1 MAYSIQEQEEI
12 EGFKHFWRNGGSL
25 VCGFVVLALLG
36 YGGWK
41 FYQNQQAKN
50 AAQASTALSKFTEE
64 FMSKKTEE
72 AQKQLTVL
80 QTQHKNNNAAAMA
93 SLSMAGLHFE
103 EKKYPEAQKELEWVL
118 ANTKDA
124 TLNALAIQRLANL
137 FLQQEKYD
145 LALSTIAKPVN
156 SVYEPMSLDIKGD
169 ILFAQGKIK
178 EAAQS
183 YEQALLK
190 MPQDAPGKEIIELK
204 KSQCES

>member
-12 EGFKHFWRNGGSL
+12 EGFKHFWKNGGSL
-25 VCGFVVLALLG
+25 ICGVVVMALLG

-50 AAQASTALSKFTEE
+50 AAQASVALSKFTEE
-64 FMSKKTEE
+64 FMGKKTEE
-72 AQKQLTVL
+72 AQKQLTIL
-80 QTQHKNNNAAAMA
+80 QTEHKNNNAAAMA
-93 SLSMAGLHFE
+93 SLSMAGLYFDQ
-103 EKKYPEAQKELEWVL
+103 KKYTEAQKELEWVL
-118 ANTKDA
+118 ANTQDP

-137 FLQQEKYD
+137 FLHQEKYD
-145 LALSTIAKPVN
+145 LALNMINKPVN
-156 SVYEPMSLDIKGD
+156 SVYEPISLDIKGD
-169 ILFAQGKIK
+169 ILFAQGKKK

-190 MPQDAPGKEIIELK
+190 LPKDAVGKEIIELK

>member
-25 VCGFVVLALLG
+25 VFSLVILALLG

-50 AAQASTALSKFTEE
+50 AAQASAALSKFTEE
-64 FMSKKTEE
+64 FVGKKMEE
-72 AQKQLTVL
+72 AQKQLTIL
-80 QTQHKNNNAAAMA
+80 QTEHKGNNAAAMA
-93 SLSMAGLHFE
+93 SLSMAGLYFE
-103 EKKYPEAQKELEWVL
+103 QKKYPESQKELEWVL

-156 SVYEPMSLDIKGD
+156 PVYEPMSLDIKGD
-169 ILFAQGKIK
+169 ILFAQGKKK

-190 MPQDAPGKEIIELK
+190 MPKDTQGRDLIEMK